1 MLIELTVKD
10 FAIID
15 ELTLKFAP
23 GFNVLTGETGAGKS
37 IILDAVS
44 LLLGGRASNDEVR
57 SGEAAAT
64 VEGLFVLTP
73 GSTREAIQAVI
84 DREEL
89 QGDSIDHLLL
99 AREVRRG
106 GRNICRVNGHLTTL
120 TVLQEVAEGLVD
132 IHGQSDHLSLLKP
145 ASHLYLLDR
154 YGDLLDQR
162 RAFAELVKQIRQ
174 VRADLQDLIS
184 NEQALKQKAEMLAYQ
199 VEEVDA
205 ATLKPGEEDDL
216 RDEARRL
223 ANAEQL
229 TELTQEAYQAIFGG
243 PEGQLPA
250 ADMVTQAANALTRLV
265 RIDASV
271 SDLAELAEN
280 VSIQLE
286 ELGRSLADYEEN
298 VEYDPGRLQA
308 AELRL
313 DLIRSLKRKYQCDT
327 IEELI
332 ESADKARVELDRIE
346 NSEEHIQQMQQ
357 EEARL
362 LADLGQKGAELSRAR
377 QKAARKLAKSVEAEL
392 ADLRMDTARFQV
404 AVDQMD
410 DPGGAP
416 FGDYRVAFDKTG
428 IDRVEFLI
436 SPNMG
441 EPLKPVARIAS
452 GGETSRI
459 MLALKTVLSRADD
472 TPTLIFDEI
481 DAGIGG
487 RIGAVVGHKL
497 WSLAVEH
504 QVLVVTHLPQLAGFG
519 DAHFKVEKQTMGK
532 RTVTRVLPLE
542 HDTRI
547 EELTAMLG
555 AEAESARQS
564 AQEILAYVAK
574 VKKQAALSAG

>member
-1 MLIELTVKD
+1 
-10 FAIID
+10 
-15 ELTLKFAP
+15 
-23 GFNVLTGETGAGKS
+23 
-37 IILDAVS
+37 
-44 LLLGGRASNDEVR
+44 
-57 SGEAAAT
+57 
-64 VEGLFVLTP
+64 
-73 GSTREAIQAVI
+73 
-84 DREEL
+84 
-89 QGDSIDHLLL
+89 L

-145 ASHLYLLDR
+145 TSHLFLLDR

-162 RAFAELVKQIRQ
+162 HTFSDLVKSIRQ
-174 VRADLQDLIS
+174 VRTDLQDLIS
-184 NEQALKQKAEMLAYQ
+184 NEQALKQKAEMLTYQ
-199 VEEVDA
+199 VEEVEA
-205 ATLKPGEEDDL
+205 ADLKPGEEDEL

-250 ADMVTQAANALTRLV
+250 SDLVSQAANALTRLA
-265 RIDASV
+265 RIDTSI

-286 ELGRSLADYEEN
+286 ELGRSLSDYEEN
-298 VEYDPGRLQA
+298 IEYDPGRLQT

-313 DLIRSLKRKYQCDT
+313 DLIRSLKRKYKCET

-332 ESADKARVELDRIE
+332 ESADKARTELDRIE
-346 NSEEHIQQMQQ
+346 HSEEHIQQLQQ

-362 LADLGQKGAELSRAR
+362 LAEIGQKGSDLSKAR
-377 QKAARKLAKSVEAEL
+377 QKVARKLSKAVEAEL
-392 ADLRMDTARFQV
+392 ADLRMDTAKFEV

-436 SPNMG
+436 SANLG
-441 EPLKPVARIAS
+441 EPIKPVARIAS

-487 RIGAVVGHKL
+487 RIGAIIGHKL

-519 DAHFKVEKQTMGK
+519 DAHFKVEKQTVGK

-542 HDTRI
+542 HDPRV

-564 AQEILAYVAK
+564 AQEILAYVDR
-574 VKKQAALSAG
+574 VKKQAAPSAG